1 MIARTQIYLRAAV
14 ALVLSS
20 TLGTSAFAQHW
31 RETLPPSQTPL
42 NSRSIPQVDAQKSAA
57 ERMDWMASQIASLER
72 KVADD
77 ESVIASLR
85 SEVDALLRP
94 PHGYTR
100 AFITKGN
107 WDHLDDQVGIIYYPP
122 IK

>member
-1 MIARTQIYLRAAV
+1 
-14 ALVLSS
+14 
-20 TLGTSAFAQHW
+20 
-31 RETLPPSQTPL
+31 
-42 NSRSIPQVDAQKSAA
+42 
-57 ERMDWMASQIASLER
+57 MDWMAGEIASLQR

-85 SEVDALLRP
+85 NEVDALLKP

-107 WDHLDDQVGIIYYPP
+107 WDHLGDEVGIIYYPP

>member
-1 MIARTQIYLRAAV
+1 MIAGTMYRR
-14 ALVLSS
+14 LVTTLVVLDI
-20 TLGTSAFAQHW
+20 LGTPAFAQSW
-31 RETLPPSQTPL
+31 PETRPPSPTPL
-42 NSRSIPQVDAQKSAA
+42 NSRAIPQLNADKSVA
-57 ERMDWMASQIASLER
+57 ERMDWMAGEIGSLER

-85 SEVDALLRP
+85 NEVDALLRP

-107 WDHLDDQVGIIYYPP
+107 WDHLGDEVGIIYYPR